1 MADSRSHCFSA
12 PNEPALPGIA
22 EKLHDREA
30 EPYNPYRI
38 RLKPIMKKSTGIL
51 LLLTFLCLVIVAIG
65 LFVAA
70 VVFILQGTT
79 PNLLGSKRLALIRV
93 EGLIYDAEDWVDQVK
108 EYQED
113 STIRGIVLRVE
124 SPGGAID
131 PSQELYEALKK
142 AQDEY
147 GKIVVASFGSVAA
160 SGGYYIACGA
170 DKIVSSPG
178 SLTGSIGVYSKFP
191 VAKELMEKIG
201 ITYETVKAGEYKD
214 FGAMERGLTEKEREM
229 MQAVIDDSYDQ
240 FVEAV
245 LEGRRDSFIQ
255 LFNSWDDPSPRYPFT
270 PDTVEIIRQ
279 YQATR
284 PTPSMSASP
293 LLASVTPSEA
303 TAGLSIE
310 DATPEKSLEPAPDT
324 TTLFAFAKSIAEGKV
339 YTGRQAL
346 QVGLVDQIGTLEDAI
361 QLAADLTGIRGE
373 PTVVERQEPT
383 YGLLDFLTQGL
394 SRLVQTQQAHSPIQY
409 RFPY

>member
-1 MADSRSHCFSA
+1 MKR
-12 PNEPALPGIA
+12 
-22 EKLHDREA
+22 
-30 EPYNPYRI
+30 
-38 RLKPIMKKSTGIL
+38 IMKKSTGIL
-51 LLLTFLCLVIVAIG
+51 LLLTFLCLVVMAIG

-70 VVFILQGTT
+70 MVFILQGTT

-93 EGLIYDAEDWVDQVK
+93 EGLIYDAKNWVDQVK

-131 PSQELYEALKK
+131 PSQELFEALKK
-142 AQDEY
+142 AQEEY

-191 VAKELMEKIG
+191 IAKELMEKIG

-245 LEGRRDSFIQ
+245 LEGRRDSFIA
-255 LFNSWDDPSPRYPFT
+255 LFNSWNNPSPRYPFT
-270 PDTVEIIRQ
+270 PDTVEILRQ
-279 YQATR
+279 YQKNR
-284 PTPSMSASP
+284 PTPPIPASP
-293 LLASVTPSEA
+293 VLASATPSEA
-303 TAGLSIE
+303 TAGVTIE
-310 DATPEKSLEPAPDT
+310 DATPEKSTEPSPDEK
-324 TTLFAFAKSIAEGKV
+324 TLYTFAKSIAEGKV

-373 PTVVERQEPT
+373 PTIVERKERKF
-383 YGLLDFLTQGL
+383 GLLDFLTQGL
-394 SRLVQTQQAHSPIQY
+394 SRLVQTQQTHSPIQY